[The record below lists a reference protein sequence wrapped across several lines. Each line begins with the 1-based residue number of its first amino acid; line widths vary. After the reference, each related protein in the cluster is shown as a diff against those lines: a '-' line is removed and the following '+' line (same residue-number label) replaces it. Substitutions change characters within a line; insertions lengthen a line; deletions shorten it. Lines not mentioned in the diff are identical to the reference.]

1 MLKFH
6 QIVLRKFLALF
17 FALFFIVGGIV
28 YFWVYDFYI
37 DASKKSLLKEVKLIA
52 LQVNNTTDLDLLAA
66 NLKKTLG
73 IRLTIINGDGV
84 VIAESHKDKT
94 KMENHR
100 YRQEIVQADS
110 KDFGYKKRHSHTLD
124 LDLIYVVKK
133 YTFNNKT
140 LYIRLAL
147 ELEGIK
153 AQMMQLAL
161 KIFSALLLF
170 FIAILYMTYK
180 LNSQVEHEVTNIIL
194 FLKSL
199 TRKQKSTYIQSEY
212 SEEFSLITKLLTKVS
227 QIIVKQEKK
236 KSKYTNKLKDLN
248 KQKDDIISAIS
259 HEFKNPIA
267 VVNGYSQTLLE
278 DQDINPNIRQKFLTK
293 IHNNGVK
300 LSELID
306 TLRLS
311 LKLDSKQH
319 SLQLSNFNLYDL
331 LEECVENIQINY
343 TGRKI
348 IIEGA
353 KDIEI
358 KADRTMLS
366 IVFSNL
372 IENAIKYSEDEVYI
386 NFDQNQIE
394 FIDTGIGISKK
405 DLENITSKFY
415 RVHKNSWNNSLGLGL
430 FLVDNIIKLHNFKLD
445 IQSVE
450 NEGSTFTIYFS

>member
-1 MLKFH
+1 
-6 QIVLRKFLALF
+6 
-17 FALFFIVGGIV
+17 
-28 YFWVYDFYI
+28 
-37 DASKKSLLKEVKLIA
+37 
-52 LQVNNTTDLDLLAA
+52 
-66 NLKKTLG
+66 
-73 IRLTIINGDGV
+73 
-84 VIAESHKDKT
+84 
-94 KMENHR
+94 
-100 YRQEIVQADS
+100 
-110 KDFGYKKRHSHTLD
+110 
-124 LDLIYVVKK
+124 
-133 YTFNNKT
+133 
-140 LYIRLAL
+140 
-147 ELEGIK
+147 
-153 AQMMQLAL
+153 
-161 KIFSALLLF
+161 
-170 FIAILYMTYK
+170 YK

-405 DLENITSKFY
+405 D
-415 RVHKNSWNNSLGLGL
+415 RL